1 MRRISLLLLLLS
13 FQVTG
18 QDLKE
23 AILSTTIKEATV
35 FMQGAQ
41 VTRTGKVNVDAG
53 KSIIKVKSLSPYLNE
68 KSVQVKADGDFTIL
82 SVNHK
87 LNYLADEKRDAQLDS
102 LQQLEQAL
110 ALQISQQKARTE
122 VLKEKQSVLGAN
134 KNLSGANST
143 VTLAQLKQAIE
154 FYDKELSEI
163 KSEELKVLEQI
174 KQLEERRVKLT
185 KQIQTMNQE
194 TDLPHSEIEIRV
206 EAKSR
211 TVGDFTL
218 TYMVNNAGWF
228 PKYDIRSKDIETPI
242 ELRYKAEVYQNT
254 GEDWHNI
261 RLRFSNGNPNKSGV
275 APQLRPWYLN
285 FARNTVFKRPS
296 YETLSIKHG
305 SVSGRVMDENGEP
318 LAGVTVL
325 VMGTNIG
332 SITDIGGNYSL
343 TLPNGATD
351 LMFSFIGYETQTLPI
366 TSEQINVRMN
376 PDLMELS
383 EVVVVG
389 YGIAGRVP
397 GVSVRDAPRAKKA
410 ETVTT
415 TTIENPTTVE
425 FEVETPYTI
434 KSNGEKMTIDLSTYD
449 IAATYKYYAVPK
461 IEKEAFL
468 MAEITNWDQYNLMEG
483 EANLYFEDTYVGRSI
498 LEATLLKDT
507 LSISFGRDRNIAFER
522 EKIKD
527 YTKKRA
533 IGSNQIENIGLK
545 TTIKNKKSQPIKVTI
560 FDQVPVSAISDIVVS
575 ATEVSNG
582 KLEEGTGI
590 ITWEINMQPQE
601 QRELIL
607 QYEVKYPRRES
618 VILE

>member
-1 MRRISLLLLLLS
+1 MKRISLLLILLS
-13 FQVTG
+13 FQVDG
-18 QDLKE
+18 QNLKE
-23 AILSTTIKEATV
+23 AILPTTIKEATV

-41 VTRTGKVNVDAG
+41 ITRTGKVNIDAG

-68 KSVQVKADGDFTIL
+68 KSVQVKANGDFTIL

-87 LNYLADEKRDAQLDS
+87 FNYLSDGKKDAQLDS
-102 LQQLEQAL
+102 LKQLEQAL
-110 ALQISQQKARTE
+110 ILQISQQKARTE
-122 VLKEKQSVLGAN
+122 VLKEKQGVLGAN
-134 KNLSGANST
+134 KNLGGANST

-163 KSEELKVLEQI
+163 KIEELKVLEEI
-174 KQLEERRVKLT
+174 KQLEEKRVKLT

-194 TDLPHSEIEIRV
+194 TDLPKSEIEIRV

-211 TVGDFTL
+211 TAGDFTL
-218 TYMVNNAGWF
+218 IYMVNNVGWF
-228 PKYDIRSKDIETPI
+228 PKYDIRSKDIESPI

-254 GEDWHNI
+254 GEDWYNI
-261 RLRFSNGNPNKSGV
+261 KLRFSNGNPNKSGV
-275 APQLRPWYLN
+275 APQLKPWYLN
-285 FARNTVFKRPS
+285 FARNTIFNRAS
-296 YETLSIKHG
+296 YETLSSKHG
-305 SVSGRVMDENGEP
+305 NVSGRVVDENGEP
-318 LAGVTVL
+318 LPGVTVL

-351 LMFSFIGYETQTLPI
+351 LKFSFIGYETQTLPI

-376 PDLMELS
+376 PDIMELS

-389 YGIAGRVP
+389 YGIAGRAP
-397 GVSVRDAPRAKKA
+397 GVSVSDAPKAKKA
-410 ETVTT
+410 ETVITN
-415 TTIENPTTVE
+415 TITNQTTVE

-434 KSNGEKMTIDLSTYD
+434 KSNGEKMTVDLNTYD
-449 IAATYKYYAVPK
+449 IEAAYKYYAVPK

-468 MAEITNWDQYNLMEG
+468 IAEITNWDQYNLMEG

-507 LSISFGRDRNIAFER
+507 LSISFGRDRNIVFER

-533 IGSNQIENIGLK
+533 IGSNQLESIGFK
-545 TTIKNKKSQPIKVTI
+545 TTVRNKKSHPIKITV
-560 FDQVPVSAISDIVVS
+560 FDQVPVSVISDIVVS
-575 ATEVSNG
+575 TTDVSNG
-582 KLEEGTGI
+582 KLEESTGI
-590 ITWEINMQPQE
+590 ISWEINMQPQE
-601 QRELIL
+601 QQELML